1 MRIVTRTV
9 IGDMLQAQQ
18 FVRIPFT
25 PVAST
30 TLNEKFNIFADALP
44 QANVW
49 PALNYFAIGV
59 GGRALTAGVEGIIK
73 TVPVPHRATDTAL
86 YRQIPFILRRETQ
99 DLTAEQRANYALRR
113 EETHNGI
120 RYYAYYLKRFD
131 KTNLTSN
138 LWRTSKVNGVD
149 TTVPFTPNNSNL
161 NPTPPEL
168 PVSGQ
173 VQNLTSGDFV
183 SVSILTNISLTPFDV
198 AELIEVS
205 KVLFGSE
212 DYAVISEIALVSG
225 TDRIVT
231 VDGTGGVQ
239 ISFNEAVHT
248 QVTTFISAD
257 NSLTNASSGLDLI
270 IDVGATES
278 LLTHV

>member
-1 MRIVTRTV
+1 MRIVTRT
-9 IGDMLQAQQ
+9 IMGNLLQAQQ

-49 PALNYFAIGV
+49 PSLNYFAVGV
-59 GGRALTAGVEGIIK
+59 GGRRLAAGVEGIVK
-73 TVPVPHRATDTAL
+73 TMPIPHRATDTAL
-86 YRQIPFILRRETQ
+86 YRQIPFILRREAQ

-113 EETHNGI
+113 EETHNGV

-131 KTNLTSN
+131 KTNLSAN
-138 LWRTSKVNGVD
+138 LWRTSKVNGVE

-168 PVSGQ
+168 PDSSS
-173 VQNLTSGDFV
+173 VQNLVSGDYV
-183 SVSILTNISLTPFDV
+183 TASILTSISLTPFDV

-212 DYAVISEIALVSG
+212 DYAVISEIALVTG
-225 TDRIVT
+225 TDRTVT
-231 VDGTGGVQ
+231 VSGAGGVQ

-248 QVTTFISAD
+248 QVSTFISAD
-257 NSLTNASSGLDLI
+257 NSLTNATDGLDLLV
-270 IDVGATES
+270 DVGATEG